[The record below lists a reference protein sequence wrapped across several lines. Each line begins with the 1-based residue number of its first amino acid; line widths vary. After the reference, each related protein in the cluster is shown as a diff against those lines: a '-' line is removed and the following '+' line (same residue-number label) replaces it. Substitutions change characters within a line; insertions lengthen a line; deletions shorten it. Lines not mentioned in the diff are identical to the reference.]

1 MDDNFYAAFSK
12 LENDYPLDQRIDPNT
27 YRPVLDGIDPATGMR
42 TAPMSV
48 QRAQYYNS
56 DRYMEPYVSTF
67 FGSSVAAVEAFEEPG
82 LVPVIDRRID
92 PNKIFNSDIQA
103 MKTLAADQVKIV
115 KLFEKRLTEAL
126 SEKGKYGL
134 SEDDINAMQALTSAR
149 TAVANIN
156 KEQVNIKKT
165 IADIRLKQQMNSKEA
180 AQSNDNNNG
189 RGGYYDTNDVGRN
202 MLDNLFRT
210 AVPTVGPYQS
220 EYAAAEEANPTMLDA
235 ILPDPGENIQVEN
248 IDAKVYVVADQDGKN
263 AHYEAYTNDGV
274 MVPDYPLPTAPIKEI
289 DREAK
294 EAVDEL
300 KRPYPLKEV
309 LTGTVE

>member
-27 YRPVLDGIDPATGMR
+27 YRPVLDGVDPATGMR

-56 DRYMEPYVSTF
+56 ERYMEPYVSTF

-220 EYAAAEEANPTMLDA
+220 EYAAAEEANPAILDA

-248 IDAKVYVVADQDGKN
+248 IDATVYVVADQDGKN
-263 AHYEAYTNDGV
+263 AHYEAYTNDNV

-300 KRPYPLKEV
+300 KRSYPLKEV